1 MAINKKACL
10 ERLSRGDVEHVAK
23 LARIKVSEEEKE
35 NLTEDL
41 GKILNYVEELES
53 APTEG
58 VIPIAQISNLE
69 NIARDDTI
77 VPSLSNEKVL
87 ENAPEKDGKFIKVK
101 KVFE

>member
-1 MAINKKACL
+1 MAISKS
-10 ERLSRGDVEHVAK
+10 EVEHVAK
-23 LARIKVSEEEKE
+23 LARIKITEDEKT

-41 GKILNYVEELES
+41 GKILNYVEELNA

-58 VIPIAQISNLE
+58 VIPVAQISGLE

-77 VPSLSNEKVL
+77 VPSLQNGKVL

>member
-1 MAINKKACL
+1 MAIKK
-10 ERLSRGDVEHVAK
+10 EDVEHVAK
-23 LARIKVSEEEKE
+23 LARIKISDEEKE
-35 NLTEDL
+35 KFTEDL
-41 GKILNYVEELES
+41 GKILNYVEELNA

-58 VIPIAQISNLE
+58 VIPVAQISNLE

-77 VPSLSNEKVL
+77 TESLPNEKVL